1 MATSLEFVQY
11 VADRL
16 TEFGAARYRK
26 LFGEYLIWLD
36 ERPILLACDNTVYV
50 KRLPELEPLMQ
61 NAERGY
67 PYDGAK
73 EHWIVDPDDEAIWS
87 QLIPSL
93 LAFIPPSKPKRKK
106 PIE

>member
-1 MATSLEFVQY
+1 
-11 VADRL
+11 
-16 TEFGAARYRK
+16 
-26 LFGEYLIWLD
+26 
-36 ERPILLACDNTVYV
+36 
-50 KRLPELEPLMQ
+50 MQ